1 MTMTFYAGI
10 QSDIDGHP
18 VYGPVIDFKHHAAEI
33 DLNATNWLEEPVYV
47 PNPDYLPNAAFDL
60 SNNNARTV
68 LQTLGL
74 AMDGESAIL
83 PIGQVHAACLRWTN
97 ARWRSEGPSAP
108 VASTTTRGALG
119 ATMVDCGRHEGYMD
133 DIIARLF
140 ALVVEGQKRGA
151 TDLVV
156 G

>member
-10 QSDIDGHP
+10 QSDLDGQP
-18 VYGPVIDFKHHAAEI
+18 VYGPVIDFKHHADEI
-33 DLNATNWLEEPVYV
+33 NLNATDWLEEPVYV
-47 PNPDYLPNAAFDL
+47 PNPDYIPNASFDL
-60 SNNNARTV
+60 SNDNARA
-68 LQTLGL
+68 LMQTLNL
-74 AMDGESAIL
+74 PMDGESAIL

-97 ARWRSEGPSAP
+97 ARWRAEGPSAE
-108 VASTTTRGALG
+108 VAPTTTRGALG

-133 DIIARLF
+133 RQIARLF
-140 ALVVEGQKRGA
+140 AMVVEGQKRGA